1 MVGNNSAMLKAFR
14 DLLSI
19 MKRLGIEGTISQA
32 VRAYGVRRTRYIGL
46 AKTHLQ
52 MVATATA
59 INLSRFG
66 DYLLGAR
73 PVTIRTSSFAALSL

>member
-1 MVGNNSAMLKAFR
+1 MLKAFR